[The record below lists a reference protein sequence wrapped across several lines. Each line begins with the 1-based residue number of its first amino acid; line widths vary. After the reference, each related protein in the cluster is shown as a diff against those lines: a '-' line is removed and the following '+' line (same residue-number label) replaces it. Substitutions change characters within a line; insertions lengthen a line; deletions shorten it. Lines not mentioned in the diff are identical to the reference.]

1 MTEQEGLFLLVLG
14 QLLVILFIIIY
25 KVIRY
30 FLEKHKVD
38 KILKFMKAN
47 MNDKNKD
54 NINIF
59 IDKIN
64 IKNTII
70 YDTSNFF
77 TYLNV

>member
-47 MNDKNKD
+47 MNDKNED

-59 IDKIN
+59 IDKI
-64 IKNTII
+64 KNKEEFK
-70 YDTSNFF
+70 NG
-77 TYLNV
+77 

>member
-14 QLLVILFIIIY
+14 QLLVNLFIIIY

-59 IDKIN
+59 IDKI
-64 IKNTII
+64 KNKEEFK
-70 YDTSNFF
+70 NG
-77 TYLNV
+77 

>member
-59 IDKIN
+59 IDKI
-64 IKNTII
+64 KNKEEFKN
-70 YDTSNFF
+70 D
-77 TYLNV
+77 

>member
-14 QLLVILFIIIY
+14 QLLVISFIIY

-59 IDKIN
+59 IDKI
-64 IKNTII
+64 KNKEEFKN
-70 YDTSNFF
+70 D
-77 TYLNV
+77 

>member
-25 KVIRY
+25 KVIRC

-59 IDKIN
+59 IDKI
-64 IKNTII
+64 KNKEEFK
-70 YDTSNFF
+70 NG
-77 TYLNV
+77 